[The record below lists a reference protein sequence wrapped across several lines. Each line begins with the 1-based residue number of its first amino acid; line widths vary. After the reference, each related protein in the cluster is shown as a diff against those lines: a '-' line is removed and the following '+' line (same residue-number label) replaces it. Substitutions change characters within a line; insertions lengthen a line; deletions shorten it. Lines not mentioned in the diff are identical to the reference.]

1 MYTRKQFFTC
11 SSYWYEE
18 QLKNEGEQQAFFF
31 LENDTAITDGRIQAA
46 DRPNTIPWFC
56 YLLLLLLLPF
66 SFSFTCD
73 GFT

>member
-1 MYTRKQFFTC
+1 MRV
-11 SSYWYEE
+11 
-18 QLKNEGEQQAFFF
+18 NNRHFFF

-56 YLLLLLLLPF
+56 YLLLLLLPF

-73 GFT
+73 GFI